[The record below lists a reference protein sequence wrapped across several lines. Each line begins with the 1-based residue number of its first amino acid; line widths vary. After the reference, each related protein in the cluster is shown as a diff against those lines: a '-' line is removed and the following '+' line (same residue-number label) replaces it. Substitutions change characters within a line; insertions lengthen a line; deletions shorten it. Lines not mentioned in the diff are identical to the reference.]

1 MKKEVYLIMTKE
13 QQEEIKKKLKE
24 SEKRI
29 KEQLEIKNQDIS
41 PPNNK
46 PKSINNK

>member
-1 MKKEVYLIMTKE
+1 MTKE

-29 KEQLEIKNQDIS
+29 KEQLASKKQDIS